1 MFGKNF
7 QRKYALTDQGVRNTK
22 KGAFWTVIVNLVVMG
37 GVSVLYL
44 MMSGFMDTLT
54 DGSPLPG
61 VWLPIALTVLFAIL
75 SFVTHLQQYRATYGL
90 VYGEV
95 KATRLRLAERLRKLP
110 LGYFGKR
117 DLADLTETLMGDVN
131 RMEHVWSHVLGYLYG
146 AYISTAVIAV
156 CLLVYDWRLAIACL
170 WGVPVAFALLF
181 GSRRFAS
188 RAAERTKAAGIRVSD
203 GIQEALENVREI
215 RATNQEERYLA
226 GLNRKIDE
234 HERIMIRGELG
245 TGVFVNAASVI
256 MRLGVATT
264 ILVGAQSILS
274 GRIDFMLLFLFL
286 LVITRAYAPFDQS
299 LALIAEMFVSQVSA
313 DRMNEIYETP
323 IAEGSETF
331 APKGH
336 DIVFDHVSFA
346 YDQKD
351 VLRDV
356 SFTAKEGEVT
366 ALVGPSGSGKS
377 TCARLA
383 ARLWDVTK
391 GSIRVGGV
399 DIATVDPEVLLRDY
413 SMVFQDVVLFDDTV
427 MENIRLG
434 RRGASDEEVRAA
446 AKAANCEEF
455 VRRLP
460 KGYDTPI
467 GENGARLSGGER
479 QRISIARALL
489 KDAPIVL
496 LDEATASLDVENE
509 TKVQEALSRL
519 LAGKTVLVIA
529 HRMRTVE
536 AADKIVVLADGK
548 VAEQG
553 SPSELMAKRGLF
565 YRMVELQRQSASW
578 KLGEGGL

>member
-1 MFGKNF
+1 MFSKQF
-7 QRKYALTDQGVRNTK
+7 QRKYALTDQGVQNAK
-22 KGAFWTVIVNLVVMG
+22 KGTFWTVIVNLIVMG

-44 MMSGFMDTLT
+44 MMSGFMGTLT
-54 DGSPLPG
+54 EGDSLPSA
-61 VWLPIALTVLFAIL
+61 ALTIGLVVLFVIL
-75 SFVTHLQQYRATYGL
+75 SFVTHLQQYKATYGL
-90 VYGEV
+90 VYNEV
-95 KATRLRLAERLRKLP
+95 RATRLGLAERLRKLP

-146 AYISTAVIAV
+146 AYISTALIAV
-156 CLLVYDWRLAIACL
+156 CLLVYDWRMAIACL
-170 WGVPVAFALLF
+170 WGVPVAFGLLF
-181 GSRRFAS
+181 GSRKLAAQAS
-188 RAAERTKAAGIRVSD
+188 ERTKKAAVRVSD

-215 RATNQEERYLA
+215 RATNQEDRYLA
-226 GLNRKIDE
+226 ELNQKIDE
-234 HERIMIRGELG
+234 HERITIKGELS
-245 TGVFVNAASVI
+245 TGLFVNAASVI

-264 ILVGAQSILS
+264 ILVGANLILS
-274 GRIDFMLLFLFL
+274 GQIDFMLLFLFL
-286 LVITRAYAPFDQS
+286 LVITRVYAPFDQS
-299 LALIAEMFVSQVSA
+299 LALIAEMFISQVSA
-313 DRMNEIYETP
+313 DRINEIYDTP
-323 IAEGSETF
+323 TAEGAEVF
-331 APKGH
+331 RPQGH
-336 DIVFDHVSFA
+336 DIVFAHVGFS
-346 YDQKD
+346 YDEKE
-351 VLRDV
+351 VLHDV

-383 ARLWDVTK
+383 ARLWDVTR

-399 DIATVDPEVLLRDY
+399 DISTVDPEVLLSDY

-434 RRGASDEEVRAA
+434 KHGATDEEVRAA
-446 AKAANCEEF
+446 ARAANCDEF
-455 VRRLP
+455 VQRLP

-467 GENGARLSGGER
+467 GENGTKLSGGER

-509 TKVQEALSRL
+509 TRVQSALSRL

-536 AADKIVVLADGK
+536 AADKIVVLADGR
-548 VAEQG
+548 VAEEG
-553 SPSELMAKRGLF
+553 SPAQLMEKDGL
-565 YRMVELQRQSASW
+565 YRRMVELQRQSAGW
-578 KLGEGGL
+578 HLG

>member
-1 MFGKNF
+1 MFSKKF
-7 QRKYALTDQGVRNTK
+7 QRKYALTDQGIRNTK
-22 KGAFWTVIVNLVVMG
+22 KGTFWTVIVNLVVMG
-37 GVSVLYL
+37 GMGILYL
-44 MMSGFMDTLT
+44 LMLDFMNSLT
-54 DGSPLPG
+54 DGAPLPG
-61 VWLPIALTVLFAIL
+61 AALLIGLVVLFIIL
-75 SFVTHLQQYRATYGL
+75 SLITHLQQYRATYGL
-90 VYGEV
+90 VYNEV
-95 KATRLRLAERLRKLP
+95 KTTRLSLAERLRKLP

-146 AYISTAVIAV
+146 SYISTALIAI

-170 WGVPVAFALLF
+170 WGVPVAFGLLF
-181 GSRRFAS
+181 GSRKITS
-188 RAAERTKAAGIRVSD
+188 RSAERTKKAAVIVSD

-215 RATNQEERYLA
+215 RATNQEKRYLE
-226 GLNRKIDE
+226 GLDRKIDE

-245 TGVFVNAASVI
+245 TGIFVNAASVI

-264 ILVGAQSILS
+264 ILVGAGLILS
-274 GRIDFMLLFLFL
+274 GQIDFMLLFLFL
-286 LVITRAYAPFDQS
+286 LVITRVYAPFDQS

-323 IAEGSETF
+323 VAEGAETF
-331 APKGH
+331 HPKGH
-336 DIVFDHVSFA
+336 DIVFDHVGFA
-346 YDQKD
+346 YDKKE
-351 VLRDV
+351 VLSDV
-356 SFTAKEGEVT
+356 SFAAKEGEVT

-383 ARLWDVTK
+383 ARLWDVTR
-391 GSIRVGGV
+391 GAVRVGGV
-399 DIATVDPEVLLRDY
+399 DISTVDPEVLLTDY

-434 RRGASDEEVRAA
+434 KHGATEEEVLAA
-446 AKAANCEEF
+446 AKAANCDEF
-455 VRRLP
+455 VRKLP
-460 KGYDTPI
+460 KGYNTPI
-467 GENGARLSGGER
+467 GENGAKLSGGER

-509 TKVQEALSRL
+509 TKVQGALSRL
-519 LAGKTVLVIA
+519 LTGKTVLVIA

-548 VAEQG
+548 VAEEG
-553 SPSELMAKRGLF
+553 SPAELMAKGGIYR
-565 YRMVELQRQSASW
+565 RMVELQQQSARWS
-578 KLGEGGL
+578 LE